1 MGNLLTSQ
9 PTENTKRVL
18 QVTGLLMFF
27 ICYSWGRI

>member
-9 PTENTKRVL
+9 PTENTKRVS

-27 ICYSWGRI
+27 ICCLWDRI